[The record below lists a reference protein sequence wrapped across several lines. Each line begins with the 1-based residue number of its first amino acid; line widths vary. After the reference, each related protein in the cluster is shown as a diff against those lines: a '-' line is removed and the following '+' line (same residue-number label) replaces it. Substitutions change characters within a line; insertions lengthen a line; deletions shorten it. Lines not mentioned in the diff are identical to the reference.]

1 MANESALKPDIA
13 QQVSFDLAELTKMY
27 NFTGKTVAIT
37 GGAGVLGSEMAGA
50 LAACGAK
57 VAILGRNEEA
67 GKALIERMGERG
79 NQLSFFKFNALDR
92 ESVAQAAEDVIKSM
106 GKLDC
111 LINCAGGNKPQA
123 TTSDELK
130 FFDLPT
136 DALRWVFDL
145 NVLGTILPCQAFGK
159 LMAEQGYG
167 TILNISSM
175 NAFRPLTRIPA
186 YSAAKAAVSNFTQ
199 WLAVHMAQEY
209 SPKIRV
215 NAIAPGFFLTN
226 QNRFLLTDKET
237 GEWTARGKTIV
248 GHTPMGRLG
257 ESRDLLG
264 CVLWLL
270 SPASEFVTGVVIPVD
285 GGFSAFSGV

>member
-1 MANESALKPDIA
+1 MSNRDSVEVA
-13 QQVSFDLAELTKMY
+13 FDLAVLTKMY
-27 NFTGKTVAIT
+27 DFTGKTVAIT
-37 GGAGVLGSEMAGA
+37 GGTGVLCGEIACA
-50 LAACGAK
+50 LAGCGAQ
-57 VAILGRNEEA
+57 VAILGRNEDA
-67 GKALIERMGERG
+67 YKALVKRLGERG
-79 NQLSFFKFNALDR
+79 KQLSFFKFDALSR
-92 ESVAQAAEDVIKSM
+92 ESVFQTAQEVIKSM

-111 LINCAGGNKPQA
+111 LINGAGGNNPKA
-123 TTSDELK
+123 TTNPQLP
-130 FFDLPT
+130 FFDLPA
-136 DALRWVFDL
+136 DALRGVLDL

-159 LMAEQGYG
+159 IMAEQGYG

-175 NAFRPLTRIPA
+175 NAFRPLTRIAA

-209 SPKIRV
+209 SPRIRV
-215 NAIAPGFFLTN
+215 NAIAPGFFLSD

-237 GEWTARGKTIV
+237 GEWTARGKAIV

-257 ESRDLLG
+257 RAEDLFG

-270 SPASEFVTGVVIPVD
+270 SPASEFVTGVVLPVD